1 MEMVSVIAGLDS
13 KGELDLLSGDDE
25 TVPEAELV
33 VEAERPSAA
42 DSEETPDPCFGEGSD
57 SGSMG
62 SLRLPDCVDSPALR
76 KEGFRAL
83 LYPQYVVKNTA
94 SS

>member
-1 MEMVSVIAGLDS
+1 MEMVGVMVGLDS
-13 KGELDLLSGDDE
+13 KGELDLLCGDDE

-33 VEAERPSAA
+33 VEEAGSPSAA

-62 SLRLPDCVDSPALR
+62 SLRLLDCVAPALR
-76 KEGFRAL
+76 KEGSRAL